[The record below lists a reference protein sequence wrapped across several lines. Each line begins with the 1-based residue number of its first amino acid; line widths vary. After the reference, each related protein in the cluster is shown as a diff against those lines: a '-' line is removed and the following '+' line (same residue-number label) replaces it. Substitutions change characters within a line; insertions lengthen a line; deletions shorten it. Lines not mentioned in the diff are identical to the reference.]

1 MISGLEA
8 KVLNINPLVATV
20 DGFASP
26 EECEMLIELARGRLE
41 RARVSSLETRHK
53 VSEQRTNSDCQL
65 DENEFPQVLPILMK
79 MGLVLRLP
87 VSHAEPLVLLHYQ
100 GEEEFKPHFDGYST
114 DGDPEILRKLA
125 EKGGQRLFSTMIY
138 LNDVP
143 DGGETAFDQLGIS
156 VVPARGRLVVFANTL
171 AGTNEMTV
179 LSRHAG
185 VPVREGE
192 KWAAISWW
200 HERAYTGGLRAE
212 RAS

>member
-1 MISGLEA
+1 MIPGLDA
-8 KVLNINPLVATV
+8 KVLNINPLIATV

-41 RARVSSLETRHK
+41 RARVSSLELRNE
-53 VSEQRTNSDCQL
+53 VSEERTNSDCQL

-87 VSHAEPLVLLHYQ
+87 VSHSEPLVLLHYQ

-114 DGDPEILRKLA
+114 DGDPQILEKLA

-143 DGGETAFDQLGIS
+143 SGGETAFDQLGIS
-156 VVPARGRLVVFANTL
+156 VVPRRGRLVIFANTL
-171 AGTNEMTV
+171 AGTNAMTV

-185 VPVREGE
+185 VPVQQGE

-200 HERAYTGGLRAE
+200 HERPYTGGLRAKQT
-212 RAS
+212 R